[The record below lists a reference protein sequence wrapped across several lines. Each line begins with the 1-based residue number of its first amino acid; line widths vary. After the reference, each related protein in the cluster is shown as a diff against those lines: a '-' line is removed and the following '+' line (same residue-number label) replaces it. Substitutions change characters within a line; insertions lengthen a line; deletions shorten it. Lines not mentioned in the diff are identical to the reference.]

1 MKSQETQES
10 LCHPSYL
17 LLSVLDGQLEPVE
30 RHLLPVRVGGAR
42 GVVVEQHLQL
52 VRRPGVVQQRGREL
66 LALVAQ
72 LLQKAKKRVTG

>member
-1 MKSQETQES
+1 MGV
-10 LCHPSYL
+10 PPYL

-30 RHLLPVRVGGAR
+30 RHLLAVRVGGAG

-52 VRRPGVVQQRGREL
+52 VRRPRVVQQRGREL

-72 LLQKAKKRVTG
+72 LLKKETFLSGLRNSR